1 MVNIDDLE
9 VEDILDWLPID
20 EKVRA
25 SQVMYIHWEDWLDG
39 KDWKDGKD
47 GVNWKDGK
55 DGFTPKKWVDYFD
68 GIDWVDWKNWKD
80 GRDWIDWEDG
90 KDGKDGINWKDWI
103 EIEWKDIINKIN
115 STEDEYKIDASK
127 IKNLPEFTQK
137 IVWGTKYALNGV
149 PAWWETGQVL
159 AKKTGQSYDME
170 WVAQSWGWWS
180 GIVETIVAWANI
192 DVDATDPANP
202 IVSVENLVLAD
213 ITDVTASVTELNYI
227 DWVTS
232 AIQTQLN
239 DKFSKSTDDT
249 DDITVWAT
257 NKFATAAEKA
267 KLANITVT
275 QAVDLDQIESDTT
288 TNNAKVTNATHT
300 GEMTGATVLT
310 ADPTLISNKTLKSSL
325 AGTEEVLIND
335 AWTLKKTTAQDIAD
349 LWGGGWSQPY
359 TALSSDTTI
368 TQWNV
373 YWVTASTVDINLT
386 LSDGTS
392 AWQTLTVKKLDSTDY
407 SVFINNAN
415 IDWETSIELTIQ
427 DESVDLYR
435 TWTTFIIK

>member
-9 VEDILDWLPID
+9 VEDILEWLPID

-47 GVNWKDGK
+47 WESGK
-55 DGFTPKKWVDYFD
+55 DWYTPQKWVDYFD
-68 GIDWVDWKNWKD
+68 GIDWVDWKDGKD
-80 GRDWIDWEDG
+80 GRDWIDGEDG
-90 KDGKDGINWKDWI
+90 KDWKDGINWKDWI

-137 IVWGTKYALNGV
+137 VVWGTKYALNGV
-149 PAWWETGQVL
+149 PTGWSLWQVL
-159 AKKTGQSYDME
+159 AKRSWESYDME
-170 WVAQSWGWWS
+170 WVAQSWWGWSW
-180 GIVETIVAWANI
+180 IVETIVPWTNMS
-192 DVDATDPANP
+192 VDNTDPANP

-213 ITDVTASVTELNYI
+213 ITDVTATVTEINYV

-232 AIQTQLN
+232 DIQTQLN

-249 DDITVWAT
+249 DDITEWAT
-257 NKFATAAEKA
+257 NKFATATEKT
-267 KLANITVT
+267 KLSNITVT
-275 QAVDLDQIESDTT
+275 QPVDLDTLESDTA

-300 GEMTGATVLT
+300 GEMAGATVLT
-310 ADPTLISNKTLKSSL
+310 ADPTLISNKTLL
-325 AGTEEVLIND
+325 TPLVGTEEVLIND
-335 AWTLKKTTAQDIAD
+335 AWVLKKTTAQDIAD
-349 LWGGGWSQPY
+349 LWGWGGGWSQPY
-359 TALSSDTTI
+359 TALSTDTTI

-415 IDWETSIELTIQ
+415 IDWETSIELTIE